1 MSQQDN
7 YENGRGCLG
16 VVALLMAV
24 LLIGGF
30 AMNTAIV
37 HAATE
42 ILTSGENP

>member
-30 AMNTAIV
+30 ALNTAV
-37 HAATE
+37 NAAT
-42 ILTSGENP
+42 LTLTKEKP

>member
-7 YENGRGCLG
+7 FKNGRGCLG

-30 AMNTAIV
+30 ALSTVVNAT
-37 HAATE
+37 TE
-42 ILTSGENP
+42 IDTSEENL